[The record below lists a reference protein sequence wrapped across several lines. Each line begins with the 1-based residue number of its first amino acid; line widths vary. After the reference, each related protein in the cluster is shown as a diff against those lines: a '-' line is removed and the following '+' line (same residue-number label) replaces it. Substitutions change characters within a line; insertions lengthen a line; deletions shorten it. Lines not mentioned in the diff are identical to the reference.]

1 MSFFPCR
8 CAGKKSP
15 KKKLEHGQAL
25 AWSRGQQQRK
35 RFAAGVHG
43 SKLAASAHKSLPP
56 TPAPS
61 HSLHKSNHNDPSGIV
76 DLMACTC
83 RNISSDGTPET
94 ASPWVQSVLGDCIYT
109 PMEWFRCALSRSLA
123 QRAARLVDA
132 EDFLIRAHQL
142 LSRNAEHMLLDSG
155 AVPAALPQLQES
167 D

>member
-1 MSFFPCR
+1 MKVGNTAS
-8 CAGKKSP
+8 
-15 KKKLEHGQAL
+15 

-35 RFAAGVHG
+35 LYASRCAPRQACSGGAQV
-43 SKLAASAHKSLPP
+43 LAAHPYSL
-56 TPAPS
+56 TF
-61 HSLHKSNHNDPSGIV
+61 LHKRNHSDASGIV

-132 EDFLIRAHQL
+132 EDFLMRAHQL

-155 AVPAALPQLQES
+155 AIPAALPQLQES